1 VVIKNAWEG
10 LKMDYKDIFD
20 IVGAL
25 VVFSQKVFS
34 LMTTEIS
41 TPIGDYN
48 LIFLLGG
55 GLLLI
60 LIAKW
65 VIF

>member
-1 VVIKNAWEG
+1 
-10 LKMDYKDIFD
+10 MDYEIMFD

-25 VVFSQKVFS
+25 VVFSQRIFE
-34 LMTTEIS
+34 LMTTEVH
-41 TPIGDYN
+41 TFMGDYN

-55 GLLLI
+55 GLLLV

>member
-10 LKMDYKDIFD
+10 VIMNFKDMFD

-48 LIFLLGG
+48 LIFLLSG